1 MMSSPTTNPNEEIAL
16 RLEGVAVDAGTFQM
30 RNVDL
35 ALPAGKWCVLMG
47 RTGSGK
53 TTLLDTI
60 CGLRPLVSGR
70 ILIGGHDVT
79 DASPSERGIGY
90 VPQDGALFNRST
102 VRQHLE
108 FGLTVGNRQ
117 RLSRSALNQRV
128 ESLAQLLKV
137 SPLLKRYPSKL
148 SGGERQR
155 VALGRALAHQPAL
168 LLLDEPL
175 SALDDDTREEMYELI
190 RRVRQETNVTALHV
204 THCREESSR
213 LGDVMLKLADGCIQ
227 EQSAET
233 ELANPENRSRSRTPS

>member
-1 MMSSPTTNPNEEIAL
+1 MKSSPATGTNEEIAL
-16 RLEGVAVDAGTFQM
+16 RLEGVAVDAGAFQM
-30 RNVDL
+30 RNIDL

-70 ILIGGHDVT
+70 ILIGGNDVT
-79 DASPSERGIGY
+79 DASPGERGIGY

-108 FGLTVGNRQ
+108 FGLTVGKRQ
-117 RLSRSALNQRV
+117 RLSRSELNQRV
-128 ESLAQLLKV
+128 ESLAQLLKI
-137 SPLLKRYPSKL
+137 SPLLKRYPPKL

-155 VALGRALAHQPAL
+155 VALGRALAHRPAL

-190 RRVRQETNVTALHV
+190 RLVRDETNVTALHV
-204 THCREESSR
+204 THSREESRR
-213 LGDVMLKLADGCIQ
+213 LGDVLLKLSEGCIREQTPETPLAPGQ
-227 EQSAET
+227 E
-233 ELANPENRSRSRTPS
+233 